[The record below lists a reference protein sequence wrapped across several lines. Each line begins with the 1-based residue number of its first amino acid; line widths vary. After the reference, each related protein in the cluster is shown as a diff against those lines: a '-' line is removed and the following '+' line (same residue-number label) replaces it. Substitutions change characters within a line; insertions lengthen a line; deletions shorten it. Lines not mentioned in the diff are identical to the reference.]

1 MNPHYSS
8 SALSF
13 TSDYFCLNRDK
24 FGRKHRETSNF
35 KLSQNKP
42 YQIPLPLLA
51 IVFSFKSIPLQQ
63 SYGRNI
69 IGRRESSDRFQLQ
82 HLESIMKNRG
92 EGFLHNALKLIERM
106 KFVPNFRSSLI
117 A

>member
-1 MNPHYSS
+1 MSGSGNRPQDQSIPTWFKRS
-8 SALSF
+8 G
-13 TSDYFCLNRDK
+13 TS
-24 FGRKHRETSNF
+24 KHHTSNF

-42 YQIPLPLLA
+42 HQIPLPLLA
-51 IVFSFKSIPLQQ
+51 IIFPFKSISLQQ

-69 IGRRESSDRFQLQ
+69 IGRRESSDRFQSQ

-92 EGFLHNALKLIERM
+92 EGFLHNALMLIEWM